1 MTTLKWQGTYSDYLA
16 SERWKQL
23 ARYVKS
29 QFNDRCALC
38 GVSDSLHVHHNSYE
52 RVGCELDGDLICL
65 CASCHAKH
73 HNRKLSE
80 HQGTEL
86 WFLLTLLKHRGVV
99 PEVSRVFPA
108 EELSVPQYREIYTD
122 LIRASTDNRA
132 KQSALTDELLDLTAN
147 EIDEFLKVLD
157 RLDRVGLLACAPEQL
172 AERMTKR
179 LRGGAA

>member
-1 MTTLKWQGTYSDYLA
+1 M
-16 SERWKQL
+16 
-23 ARYVKS
+23 
-29 QFNDRCALC
+29 
-38 GVSDSLHVHHNSYE
+38 
-52 RVGCELDGDLICL
+52 
-65 CASCHAKH
+65 
-73 HNRKLSE
+73 
-80 HQGTEL
+80 
-86 WFLLTLLKHRGVV
+86 
-99 PEVSRVFPA
+99 FPA

-132 KQSALTDELLDLTAN
+132 KQSALTAEVLGLTAN